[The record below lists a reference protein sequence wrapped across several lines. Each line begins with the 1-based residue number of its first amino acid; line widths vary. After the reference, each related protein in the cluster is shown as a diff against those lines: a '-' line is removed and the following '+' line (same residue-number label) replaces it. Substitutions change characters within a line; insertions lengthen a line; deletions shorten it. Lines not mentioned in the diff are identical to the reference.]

1 MTGAASDPSA
11 VVASVVARLRAAGC
25 VFAED
30 EAAMLIAEA
39 SSVEEL
45 ERMIEQRVDGLP
57 LEIIVGF
64 AMFCGRRILVEPG
77 VFVPRR
83 RTEFLVEQAAA
94 LVTPGAVVLDLCCG
108 VGAVGAVL
116 LVTHR
121 GIELYAADIEAAAV
135 RSARRNIEPL
145 GGTVFEGDLYQ
156 PLPAGLRGRVD
167 ILTANAP
174 YVPTAEIR
182 LMPPEA
188 RLYEPPITLDGGSDG
203 LDIQRR
209 IADDAPNWLSPR
221 GRLLIETSERQ
232 SPITVE
238 ILERAGLS
246 TTVAR
251 SDDLDATVVIGAMRR
266 DRAASS

>member
-1 MTGAASDPSA
+1 MTAAAPVDPS
-11 VVASVVARLRAAGC
+11 VVVDRLRAAGC

-39 SSVEEL
+39 ATPPEL
-45 ERMIEQRVDGLP
+45 ERMIAERVAGLP

-64 AMFCGRRILVEPG
+64 AEFCGRRILVEPG

-94 LVTPGAVVLDLCCG
+94 LVTPEAVVLDLCCG

-116 LVTHR
+116 LADHR
-121 GIELYAADIEAAAV
+121 GIELFAADIEAAAV

-145 GGTVFEGDLYQ
+145 GGTVFEGDLYD
-156 PLPAGLRGRVD
+156 PLPADLRGRVD

-203 LDIQRR
+203 LDLHRR
-209 IADDAPNWLSPR
+209 IADDAPNWLSPG

-238 ILERAGLS
+238 IFEQAGLA
-246 TTVAR
+246 TRVAR
-251 SDDLDATVVIGAMRR
+251 SEELDATVVIGTLRQ
-266 DRAASS
+266 SV

>member
-1 MTGAASDPSA
+1 MIDS
-11 VVASVVARLRAAGC
+11 VVVARLRAAGS

-30 EAAMLIAEA
+30 EAAILIAEA
-39 SSVEEL
+39 ADPAEL
-45 ERMIEQRVDGLP
+45 ERMIEQRVAGLP

-64 AMFCGRRILVEPG
+64 AEFCGRRILVEPG

-83 RTEFLVEQAAA
+83 RTEFLVEHAAP

-116 LVTHR
+116 LAR
-121 GIELYAADIEAAAV
+121 NPGIELYAADIEAAAV

-145 GGTVFEGDLYQ
+145 GGTVFEGDLYE
-156 PLPAGLRGRVD
+156 PLPAELRGRVD
-167 ILTANAP
+167 VLTANAP

-188 RLYEPPITLDGGSDG
+188 RLYEPPVTLDGGSDG

-209 IADDAPNWLSPR
+209 IADDAPHWLSPR

-232 SPITVE
+232 STVTAG
-238 ILERAGLS
+238 IFERAGLS
-246 TTVAR
+246 ARVVR
-251 SDDLDATVVIGAMRR
+251 SDELDATVVIGSMRP
-266 DRAASS
+266 